1 MIGGSDE
8 LEVEYFVTQEE
19 GSSRELKARKLRG
32 AVLNENIC
40 LLVTSIARV
49 I

>member
-8 LEVEYFVTQEE
+8 LEVEYFVTHEE

-40 LLVTSIARV
+40 LLARSSAH
-49 I
+49 IF